1 LSSIF
6 IFRNSII
13 WEKANCLPEP
23 VSDRFT
29 NSFEYLFFFS
39 KNQEYYFEQQ
49 LEPSVMTSEARE
61 NRAKYPYESSSS
73 EYNDGVRGQKFTAEE
88 FGDRFV
94 RAERNI
100 RTVWK
105 IPSSQSRVK
114 HLATYPEQLIER
126 PIVAGC
132 PSGGIVLDP
141 FLGSGTTAIV
151 AKKLGR
157 YYLGIELNPEYAEIA
172 QKQLNST
179 LGYIP
184 NPWKNLGI

>member
-1 LSSIF
+1 
-6 IFRNSII
+6 
-13 WEKANCLPEP
+13 
-23 VSDRFT
+23 
-29 NSFEYLFFFS
+29 
-39 KNQEYYFEQQ
+39 
-49 LEPSVMTSEARE
+49 M
-61 NRAKYPYESSSS
+61 
-73 EYNDGVRGQKFTAEE
+73 
-88 FGDRFV
+88 
-94 RAERNI
+94 
-100 RTVWK
+100 
-105 IPSSQSRVK
+105 
-114 HLATYPEQLIER
+114 ATYPEQLIER